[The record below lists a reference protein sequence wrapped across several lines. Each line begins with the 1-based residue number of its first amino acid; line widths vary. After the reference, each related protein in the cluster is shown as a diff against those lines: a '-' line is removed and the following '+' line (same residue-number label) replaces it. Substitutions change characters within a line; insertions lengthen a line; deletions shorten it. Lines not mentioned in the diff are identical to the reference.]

1 MTAVDTNS
9 LEITINKN
17 NCEKFVKADSDTKN
31 KTISWRINVLGVAEK
46 SLGLSIMQ
54 SPNHDQK
61 W

>member
-31 KTISWRINVLGVAEK
+31 KTIS
-46 SLGLSIMQ
+46 
-54 SPNHDQK
+54 
-61 W
+61 